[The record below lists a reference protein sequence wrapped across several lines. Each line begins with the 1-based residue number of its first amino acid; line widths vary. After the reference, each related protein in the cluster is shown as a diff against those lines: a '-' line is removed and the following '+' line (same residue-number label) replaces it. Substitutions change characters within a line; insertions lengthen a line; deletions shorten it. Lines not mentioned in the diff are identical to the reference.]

1 MVFASG
7 RWFSVRVDFLCT
19 VFLGFVAAM
28 CVVISLNAGMLL
40 NHNNVIAY
48 DALYD
53 LIHEYH

>member
-7 RWFSVRVDFLCT
+7 GWFSVRVDLLCT
-19 VFLGFVAAM
+19 VSLGLVTAV